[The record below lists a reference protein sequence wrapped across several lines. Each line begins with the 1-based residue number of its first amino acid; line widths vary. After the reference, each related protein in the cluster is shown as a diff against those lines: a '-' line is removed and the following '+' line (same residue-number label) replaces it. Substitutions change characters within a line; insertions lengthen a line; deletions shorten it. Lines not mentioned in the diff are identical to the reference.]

1 LRLVAYRLFYVPAK
15 TIMVQTLRMAPALVA
30 FGKALTAASP
40 RLTPRAS
47 PAIVVA
53 IYGGVLALSLAVF
66 ARAFQVDSI
75 FTWSVG
81 IAYILYDSALMMLVL
96 CITSPDRRVLD
107 VAVPGQTCTLGV
119 VVAAHNEAH
128 VLRRTL
134 DALLAQTARPDIII
148 VADDGSDDDT
158 SAVLQSYGLEAP
170 EAGQLSGP
178 ASSEPSLR
186 WLRLHHM
193 GKPSALNAALGHL
206 QIDVV
211 ITIDADTLPEPQA
224 FAAVKSAFAGEPQLV
239 AAGGV
244 LMPVCASGGADHR
257 IMEFFQRYEYMR
269 NFLAR
274 FAWSRMNGLVLIS
287 GAFAAYRRDALVKI
301 GGFDVRSLVEDYE
314 VTHRLHRYAHD
325 HCLNWTLRMIGAAH
339 ASTEAPGTIPAF
351 LRQRRRWFAGFLQ
364 TQYWNRDMTGNA
376 RFGRLGTTMMLI
388 KALDTVQPIYGLT
401 ALALLAVLLVI
412 GQFEIAGAVFAAIG
426 LKLAI
431 DFLFQI
437 WTVRIYRRL
446 TGTAR
451 NTTLP
456 HAIFAAAI
464 EPFSFQVLRHLGAT
478 WGWLAF
484 FTGTSR
490 WTSTDRS
497 VSASE

>member
-1 LRLVAYRLFYVPAK
+1 
-15 TIMVQTLRMAPALVA
+15 
-30 FGKALTAASP
+30 
-40 RLTPRAS
+40 
-47 PAIVVA
+47 
-53 IYGGVLALSLAVF
+53 
-66 ARAFQVDSI
+66 
-75 FTWSVG
+75 
-81 IAYILYDSALMMLVL
+81 
-96 CITSPDRRVLD
+96 
-107 VAVPGQTCTLGV
+107 
-119 VVAAHNEAH
+119 
-128 VLRRTL
+128 
-134 DALLAQTARPDIII
+134 
-148 VADDGSDDDT
+148 
-158 SAVLQSYGLEAP
+158 
-170 EAGQLSGP
+170 
-178 ASSEPSLR
+178 
-186 WLRLHHM
+186 
-193 GKPSALNAALGHL
+193 
-206 QIDVV
+206 
-211 ITIDADTLPEPQA
+211 
-224 FAAVKSAFAGEPQLV
+224 
-239 AAGGV
+239 
-244 LMPVCASGGADHR
+244 
-257 IMEFFQRYEYMR
+257 
-269 NFLAR
+269 
-274 FAWSRMNGLVLIS
+274 
-287 GAFAAYRRDALVKI
+287 VKI

-364 TQYWNRDMTGNA
+364 TQYWNRDMTGNV

-401 ALALLAVLLVI
+401 ALALLALLLAI

-431 DFLFQI
+431 DFLLQI

-456 HAIFAAAI
+456 RAILAAAI
-464 EPFSFQVLRHLGAT
+464 EPFSFQVLRHLGAA

-484 FTGTSR
+484 LAGTSR